1 MQQQTAYVAPYLE
14 AFDAFQGKRAS
25 GDPAYVRARRQEAI
39 ERFGALGFPTARRGN
54 EAWKYTDVGPLARI
68 PFQLADPHGS
78 AQLKPGQLRNVAFGN
93 AGWPKLVFVD
103 GIYSEDL
110 SNLPG
115 TYNGVTICN
124 LAEAMAYRSE
134 VVEEHLGRLASLDE
148 NGFTALNSAFVHDG
162 AFVHVS
168 KDYEVELPLLII
180 NLSSGKQPDSVS
192 HPRALIV
199 AEEGA
204 DAMVVEMHLALKG
217 SRYFTN
223 AVTEVVASPG
233 ATVHHFRVQR
243 QSNQA
248 YHIATIKAEVGRGS
262 CFDSAAV
269 DLGSALARNNL
280 GVTMVGEEGFAELNG
295 LYLVGN
301 AQHVDNEVIIDHTA
315 PHTKSRELY
324 KGILDG
330 KSRSVFHGSI
340 IVRKGAQK
348 VNASQADKNL
358 LLSEQAEADTKP
370 AFWIYADDVK
380 CGHGAANGQL
390 DESALFYLQ
399 ARGIDR
405 ATARTMLV
413 RAFAREIIQL
423 IDLAP
428 LRTYLDRQV
437 MKAIPQL
444 QSGAA

>member
-1 MQQQTAYVAPYLE
+1 MQQQTAYEASYLE
-14 AFDAFQGKRAS
+14 AFDAFQKGYAS
-25 GDPAYVRARRQEAI
+25 RDPAYIQAHRREAI
-39 ERFGALGFPTARRGN
+39 ERFGAVGFPTARRGN

-68 PFQLADPHGS
+68 PFRLPDPSRS
-78 AQLKPGQLRNVAFGN
+78 APVKAGQLRTVSFGPT
-93 AGWPKLVFVD
+93 GWPKLVFVD
-103 GIYSEDL
+103 GAYIEEFS
-110 SNLPG
+110 SLPG
-115 TYNGVTICN
+115 SSNGVTICN
-124 LAEAMAYRSE
+124 LAEAMTQHPE
-134 VVEEHLGRLASLDE
+134 VVEQHLGRLASREE
-148 NGFTALNSAFVHDG
+148 NGFTALNASFLHDG

-168 KDYEVELPLLII
+168 KDYDAPYPVLII
-180 NLSSGKQPDSVS
+180 NLSSGKQPDSVN

-199 AEEGA
+199 AEEGS
-204 DAMVVEMHLALKG
+204 DATIVEMHSALKL

-223 AVTEVVASPG
+223 AVTEVMVSPG
-233 ATVHHFRVQR
+233 ATER
-243 QSNQA
+243 QSHQA
-248 YHIATIKAEVGRGS
+248 YHIATIKAEVGREA

-269 DLGSALARNNL
+269 DMGASLARNNL
-280 GVTMVGEEGFAELNG
+280 GVAMNGELGYAELNG
-295 LYLVGN
+295 LYLVGD
-301 AQHVDNEVIIDHTA
+301 AQHVDNEVIIDHA
-315 PHTKSRELY
+315 SPHTSSRELY

-340 IVRKGAQK
+340 IVRKDAQK

-390 DESALFYLQ
+390 DENALFHLQ

-405 ATARTMLV
+405 AAARAMLI
-413 RAFAREIIQL
+413 RAYAKEIIQL

-428 LRTYLDRQV
+428 LRDYIDRHV

>member
-1 MQQQTAYVAPYLE
+1 MQQQTAYEALYLE
-14 AFDAFQGKRAS
+14 AFDAFQRGHAS
-25 GDPAYVRARRQEAI
+25 VDPAYIQAHRRKAI
-39 ERFGALGFPTARRGN
+39 DRFGAMGFPTARRGN

-68 PFQLADPHGS
+68 PFSLPDPSRGALVKAS
-78 AQLKPGQLRNVAFGN
+78 QLKTASFGPGE
-93 AGWPKLVFVD
+93 WPKLVFVD
-103 GIYSEDL
+103 GAYNEAL
-110 SNLPG
+110 SSLPG
-115 TYNGVTICN
+115 SSNGVTICN
-124 LAEAMAYRSE
+124 LAEAMTHRSE
-134 VVEEHLGRLASLDE
+134 VVEQHLGRLASQEE
-148 NGFTALNSAFVHDG
+148 NGFTALNAAFVHDG

-168 KDYEVELPLLII
+168 KDCDAEQPVLII
-180 NLSSGKQPDSVS
+180 NLSSGKQPDSVN
-192 HPRALIV
+192 HPRSLIV

-204 DAMVVEMHLALKG
+204 GATVVEMHLALRG

-223 AVTEVVASPG
+223 AVTEIVTAPG

-243 QSNQA
+243 QSPQT
-248 YHIATIKAEVGRGS
+248 YHIATIKAEVGREAY
-262 CFDSAAV
+262 FDSAAV
-269 DLGSALARNNL
+269 DMGASLARNNL
-280 GVTMVGEEGFAELNG
+280 GVAMAGEQANAALNG
-295 LYLVGN
+295 LYLVGD
-301 AQHVDNEVIIDHTA
+301 AQHVDNEVIIDHASPNTS
-315 PHTKSRELY
+315 SRELY

-340 IVRKGAQK
+340 IVRKDAQK

-358 LLSEQAEADTKP
+358 LLSKQAEADTKP

-390 DESALFYLQ
+390 DENALFYLQ

-405 ATARTMLV
+405 AAAKAMLI

-428 LRTYLDRQV
+428 LRDYIDRQV

>member
-1 MQQQTAYVAPYLE
+1 MQHQTAYETPYLE
-14 AFDAFQGKRAS
+14 AFDAFQKGHAS
-25 GDPAYVRARRQEAI
+25 VDPAYIQAHRREAI
-39 ERFGALGFPTARRGN
+39 ERFGAVGFPTARRGS
-54 EAWKYTDVGPLARI
+54 EAWKYTGVGPLARI
-68 PFQLADPHGS
+68 PFRLPDPS
-78 AQLKPGQLRNVAFGN
+78 SNAPVKAGQLRTVSFG
-93 AGWPKLVFVD
+93 ATGWPKLVFVD
-103 GIYSEDL
+103 GAYIEEFS
-110 SNLPG
+110 SLPG
-115 TYNGVTICN
+115 SSNGVTICN
-124 LAEAMAYRSE
+124 LAEAMTQHPE
-134 VVEEHLGRLASLDE
+134 VVEQHLGRLASREE
-148 NGFTALNSAFVHDG
+148 NGFTALNASFLHDG

-168 KDYEVELPLLII
+168 KDYDTPYPVLII
-180 NLSSGKQPDSVS
+180 NLSSGKQPDSVN

-199 AEEGA
+199 AEEGS
-204 DAMVVEMHLALKG
+204 DATIVEMHSALKL

-223 AVTEVVASPG
+223 AVTEVVVSPG

-243 QSNQA
+243 QSHQA
-248 YHIATIKAEVGRGS
+248 YHIATIKAEMGREA

-269 DLGSALARNNL
+269 DMGASLARNNL
-280 GVTMVGEEGFAELNG
+280 GVAMNGELGYAELNG
-295 LYLVGN
+295 LYLVGD
-301 AQHVDNEVIIDHTA
+301 AQHVDNEVIIDHAA
-315 PHTKSRELY
+315 PHTSSRELY

-340 IVRKGAQK
+340 IVRKDAQK

-390 DESALFYLQ
+390 DENALFYLQ

-405 ATARTMLV
+405 AAARAMLI
-413 RAFAREIIQL
+413 RAYAKEIIQL

-428 LRTYLDRQV
+428 LRDYIDRHV